1 MFTSM
6 GQTTFNIRLN
16 IKTCHGFECFGK
28 FFLGN
33 KREFATVIFNQLKG
47 KKDLDDKS
55 ILQLDLVE
63 SINGLPASIQ
73 VMSCSLEEL
82 AENCKLITK
91 ETFKVINME
100 EI

>member
-1 MFTSM
+1 M

-16 IKTCHGFECFGK
+16 IKTCTGFECFGK

-33 KREFATVIFNQLKG
+33 KREFATAIFDQLKG
-47 KKDLDDKS
+47 TKDLDVKS

-73 VMSCSLEEL
+73 VVSCSLEEL

-91 ETFKVINME
+91 ETFTAINMKE
-100 EI
+100 M

>member
-1 MFTSM
+1 M

-16 IKTCHGFECFGK
+16 IKTCSGFECFGK

-33 KREFATVIFNQLKG
+33 KREFATAIFEQLKG
-47 KKDLDDKS
+47 KKDADLKS

-63 SINGLPASIQ
+63 SINGLPVSIQ
-73 VMSCSLEEL
+73 VVSCSLEEL

-91 ETFKVINME
+91 ETFTAINMK

>member
-1 MFTSM
+1 M

-16 IKTCHGFECFGK
+16 IRTGTGFECFGK

-33 KREFATVIFNQLKG
+33 RREFATTIFNQLKG
-47 KKDLDDKS
+47 EKNIDEKG
-55 ILQLDLVE
+55 ILQFDLVE

-73 VMSCSLEEL
+73 VISCSLEEL
-82 AENCKLITK
+82 AENCKFITK

>member
-1 MFTSM
+1 M

-16 IKTCHGFECFGK
+16 IRTGNGFECFGK

-33 KREFATVIFNQLKG
+33 RREFATTIFNQLKG
-47 KKDLDDKS
+47 EKKADEKG
-55 ILQLDLVE
+55 ILQFDLVE

-73 VMSCSLEEL
+73 VISCSLEEL

-91 ETFKVINME
+91 ETFRVINME

>member
-1 MFTSM
+1 M

-16 IKTCHGFECFGK
+16 IKTCQGFECFGK

-33 KREFATVIFNQLKG
+33 KREFATAIFDQLKG
-47 KKDLDDKS
+47 EKTLDDKNV
-55 ILQLDLVE
+55 LQFDLVE
-63 SINGLPASIQ
+63 SINSLPASIQ
-73 VMSCSLEEL
+73 VISCSLEEL

>member
-1 MFTSM
+1 M
-6 GQTTFNIRLN
+6 GQTTFTIRLN

-33 KREFATVIFNQLKG
+33 KREFATAIFDQLKG
-47 KKDLDDKS
+47 EKTLDEKNV
-55 ILQLDLVE
+55 LQFDLVE

-73 VMSCSLEEL
+73 VISCSLEEL

-100 EI
+100 EL

>member
-1 MFTSM
+1 M

-16 IKTCHGFECFGK
+16 IRTGNGFECFGK

-33 KREFATVIFNQLKG
+33 RREFASTIFDQLKG
-47 KKDLDDKS
+47 KKNLEEKS
-55 ILQLDLVE
+55 ILQFDLVE
-63 SINGLPASIQ
+63 SINGLPVSIQ
-73 VMSCSLEEL
+73 VISCSLEEL
-82 AENCKLITK
+82 AENCKLITR

>member
-1 MFTSM
+1 M
-6 GQTTFNIRLN
+6 GQTTFTIRLN

-28 FFLGN
+28 FFLSN
-33 KREFATVIFNQLKG
+33 KRKYATAIFDQLKG
-47 KKDLDDKS
+47 EKKKKKKNV
-55 ILQLDLVE
+55 LQFDLVE

-73 VMSCSLEEL
+73 VISCSLEEL

-91 ETFKVINME
+91 ETFMVINME

>member
-1 MFTSM
+1 M

-16 IKTCHGFECFGK
+16 IKTCNGFECFGK

-33 KREFATVIFNQLKG
+33 KREFATRIFNQMKG
-47 KKDLDDKS
+47 TKNIDDKS
-55 ILQLDLVE
+55 ILQFDLVE

-73 VMSCSLEEL
+73 VISCSLEEL
-82 AENCKLITK
+82 AENCKFITK
-91 ETFKVINME
+91 ETFRNINME

>member
-1 MFTSM
+1 M

-16 IKTCHGFECFGK
+16 IKTCNGFECFGK

-33 KREFATVIFNQLKG
+33 KREFATAIFEQMKG
-47 KKDLDDKS
+47 RKDIDAKS

-73 VMSCSLEEL
+73 VIGCSLEEL
-82 AENCKLITK
+82 ADNCKLITK
-91 ETFKVINME
+91 ETFTAINLK

>member
-1 MFTSM
+1 M

-16 IKTCHGFECFGK
+16 IKTSNGFECFGK

-33 KREFATVIFNQLKG
+33 KREFATAIFDQLRGEKN
-47 KKDLDDKS
+47 LEEKS
-55 ILQLDLVE
+55 ILQFDLVE

-73 VMSCSLEEL
+73 VISCSLDEL

-91 ETFKVINME
+91 ETFKFINME
-100 EI
+100 EL

>member
-16 IKTCHGFECFGK
+16 IKTCNGFECFGK

-33 KREFATVIFNQLKG
+33 KREFATAIFDQLKG
-47 KKDLDDKS
+47 TKDLDFKN

-73 VMSCSLEEL
+73 VISCSLEEL

-91 ETFKVINME
+91 ETFRAINMK